1 MQFDKNNLPSDLMD
15 QVNNMPKIELHVHLE
30 GATQAQVFYNLAKK
44 NNVDFGVKSLK
55 EWQSF
60 FAFKNFGHFLKVYTL
75 AITALKEP
83 EDYTYIITEFYRQQA
98 EQNIVYSEAFM
109 SASFITQKFDTPTIL
124 DAIEKGIQAG
134 SEKYGVKINF
144 IPDISRELVDTQI
157 AVVDFVIE
165 GYKRGLF
172 IGLGIG
178 GPESGF
184 PPELFVEAFKKGKK
198 AGLHLVA
205 HAGETEGPKS
215 IWGALKTLG
224 AKRIGH
230 GIRSLEDPKLIDYLT
245 AKRIPLEISP
255 TSNYALGIVKN
266 GEMHPIRKLLDL
278 GINCTINSD
287 DPAMFSTSLSQEYFL
302 LLKQGFSC
310 SELYQMNLNALAV
323 SFADAETKSGV
334 KMLLNAFE
342 KERIVFESIDI

>member
-1 MQFDKNNLPSDLMD
+1 MQFDRNNLPSALVD
-15 QVNNMPKIELHVHLE
+15 QVNHMPKIELHVHLE
-30 GATQAQVFYNLAKK
+30 GATQAQVFYNLAQK
-44 NNVDFGVKSLK
+44 NKLDFGVKSLE

-75 AITALKEP
+75 AITALKKP

-98 EQNIVYSEAFM
+98 EQNIVYSEAFI
-109 SASFITQKFDTPTIL
+109 SASFIIQKFETPTIL
-124 DAIEKGIQAG
+124 DAIEKGIQEG

-144 IPDISRELVDTQI
+144 IPDISRELVDTQM

-178 GPESGF
+178 GPERGF
-184 PPELFVEAFKKGKK
+184 PPELFIKAFEKGKK

-215 IWGALKTLG
+215 IWGALNALG
-224 AKRIGH
+224 AERIGH
-230 GIRSLEDPKLIDYLT
+230 GVRSLEDAKLIDFLT
-245 AKRIPLEISP
+245 TKQIPLEISP
-255 TSNYALGIVKN
+255 SSNYALGIVKS

-278 GINCTINSD
+278 GLNCTINSD
-287 DPAMFSTSLSQEYFL
+287 DPAMFSSSLSQEYFL

-323 SFADAETKSGV
+323 SFANPSTKLDV
-334 KMLLNAFE
+334 QKQLKTYE